1 MIKNIFTEVVANEVI
16 NRINQLKP
24 TDKPLWGKMSAD
36 QVLAHCNVPY
46 LYTFEPEKF
55 SKPTLVKRFLLKSFV
70 KKFVTG
76 EKPYPKNS
84 RTAPEFVMVGSKD
97 FEAEK
102 AKLIA
107 NIQKCQQ
114 LGESYFEGKENHS
127 FGKMNSKEWNVLFY
141 KHLDHHLTQF
151 GV

>member
-1 MIKNIFTEVVANEVI
+1 MIKNIFSQEVSNHLI
-16 NRINQLKP
+16 NRINQINP
-24 TDKPLWGKMSAD
+24 TQQPLWGKMSAD
-36 QVLAHCNVPY
+36 QMLAHCNVPY
-46 LYTFEPEKF
+46 AYTFEPEKF
-55 SKPTLVKRFLLKSFV
+55 NKPNFLKRFLLKILV

-76 EKPYPKNS
+76 DKPYPRNS
-84 RTAPEFVMVGSKD
+84 HTAPDFKIVETKD
-97 FEAEK
+97 FEVEK
-102 AKLIA
+102 TKLIE
-107 NIQKCQQ
+107 NILKCQQ

>member
-1 MIKNIFTEVVANEVI
+1 MIKNIFSQEVTQELI
-16 NRINQLKP
+16 NRINQITP
-24 TDKPLWGKMSAD
+24 NQQPLWGKMSAD

-46 LYTFEPEKF
+46 SYTFEPEKF
-55 SKPTLVKRFLLKSFV
+55 KKPGFLMGFMLKTFV
-70 KKFVTG
+70 KKMVTG

>member
-1 MIKNIFTEVVANEVI
+1 MIKNIFSQEVSNDLI
-16 NRINQLKP
+16 NRINQINP
-24 TDKPLWGKMSAD
+24 TQQPLWGKMSAD
-36 QVLAHCNVPY
+36 QMLAHCNVPY
-46 LYTFEPEKF
+46 AYTFEPEKF
-55 SKPTLVKRFLLKSFV
+55 SKPNFLKRFLLKILV

-76 EKPYPKNS
+76 DKPYPRNS

-97 FEAEK
+97 FEVEK

-114 LGESYFEGKENHS
+114 LGESYFEGKENLS
-127 FGKMNSKEWNVLFY
+127 FGKMTAKEWNTLFY